1 MNKAAKTQIEQEY
14 KTLFESIFNKGVWV
28 SWSKHRYQLTLTEI
42 RIPKQTDIYN
52 LPEKR
57 EIDTKLKT
65 PVVLQFVFSSGA
77 TFDIIYED
85 ITSKSIT
92 TRGISLVIGA
102 TKLTFEL

>member
-14 KTLFESIFNKGVWV
+14 QTLFTNVFHKEVWV
-28 SWSKHRYQLTLTEI
+28 SWSKHRYQLTLIEI

-92 TRGISLVIGA
+92 TRGITLVIGA
-102 TKLTFEL
+102 IKLTFEL

>member
-14 KTLFESIFNKGVWV
+14 KTLFKSIFNKEVWV
-28 SWSKHRYQLTLTEI
+28 YWSKHRYQLVLQEI

-65 PVVLQFVFSSGA
+65 PVVLQFVFRSGA
-77 TFDIIYED
+77 TFDLVYED

-92 TRGISLVIGA
+92 TRGVTLVIGA
-102 TKLTFEL
+102 AKLTFEL